1 MRTLLF
7 YVFLLAPC
15 ALAAQG
21 IQFETGNWSSVLAKA
36 QKEKKLI
43 YVDVYTTWCGPCK
56 MLEKNIFPQKEA
68 GDKYNA
74 LFVNYR
80 LDAEKGEGIAFA
92 KKYEV
97 SGYPTNLFIDPENE
111 KVVYRIMGAPME
123 VSGFNANADVAL
135 AEQKDPMMLQRY
147 EEEFA
152 KGNRNPEFLEKYLE
166 KTQRLDADNDV
177 ILDAYVATLD
187 TKNLSDSDVYYL
199 SDNVRTIYNSAV
211 PLLYEYREV
220 MARRYPDNDYGSFE
234 NRLERWLYPSVE
246 KAAREKN
253 EQKLRDLEAAIRRY
267 KPEDANS
274 SIFFY
279 RKEYY
284 DATGN
289 AKKSQEVALEEVNYL
304 AGLSLSDFKA
314 QDEKEL
320 EKMRSIIRHQLSQMT
335 LPEGANI
342 DTIIEQNIA
351 PNAIGLPSV
360 RSANTLNDAAWKVYE
375 DKKADKAQLEQAMQW
390 AQKAMEFSK
399 LYPHFWPSYADT
411 YAALLYRSGQ
421 KEAAI
426 KIEEQAWQTAKS
438 VKSDD
443 AEAYQKT
450 LKKMKEGKF

>member
-7 YVFLLAPC
+7 YVFLLAPF

-135 AEQKDPMMLQRY
+135 AEQKDPMTLQRY

-152 KGNRNPEFLEKYLE
+152 KGNRNPEFLKKYLQ
-166 KTQRLDADNDV
+166 KAQRLSADNDA
-177 ILDAYVATLD
+177 ILDAYVATLN
-187 TKNLSDSDVYYL
+187 TKNLSDSDVFYL
-199 SDNVRTIYNSAV
+199 LENVQTTYNNAL
-211 PLLYEYREV
+211 PALYEYRSVIDNKAPEV
-220 MARRYPDNDYGSFE
+220 ESDNFDA
-234 NRLERWLYPSVE
+234 LLDMWLYSSYE
-246 KAAREKN
+246 KAARN
-253 EQKLRDLEAAIRRY
+253 RSEQQLKELETAINNY
-267 KPEDANS
+267 KPEDAKSNV
-274 SIFFY
+274 FFY
-279 RKEYY
+279 RKMFY
-284 DATGN
+284 DAIGDSTKGR
-289 AKKSQEVALEEVNYL
+289 EVAVEEVNYL
-304 AGLSLSDFKA
+304 MELSLNDFKA
-314 QDEKEL
+314 RNEKEL
-320 EKMRSIIRHQLSQMT
+320 NEMRIRIRRQLNQMK

-399 LYPHFWPSYADT
+399 PYPHFWPSYADT

>member
-7 YVFLLAPC
+7 YVFLLAPF

-21 IQFETGNWSSVLAKA
+21 IQFETGNWNSVLAKA

-92 KKYEV
+92 KQYEV

-135 AEQKDPMMLQRY
+135 AEQKDPMTLQRY

-152 KGNRNPEFLEKYLE
+152 KGNRNPEFLKKYLE

-187 TKNLSDSDVYYL
+187 TKNLSDSDVYY
-199 SDNVRTIYNSAV
+199 VAEHVQTVYNNAV
-211 PLLYEYREV
+211 PLLYAYREV
-220 MARRYPDNDYGSFE
+220 LDRQDPGNEYSKFDKRVTSWF
-234 NRLERWLYPSVE
+234 YPSYSI
-246 KAAREKN
+246 AARNKS
-253 EQKLRDLEAAIRRY
+253 EQQLQTLEAAILRY
-267 KPEDANS
+267 KPEDAQSN
-274 SIFFY
+274 IFFY
-279 RKEYY
+279 RKKYY
-284 DATGN
+284 EAIGDS
-289 AKKSQEVALEEVNYL
+289 AKSREVALEEANYL
-304 AGLSLSDFKA
+304 TGLSLNDFKT
-314 QDEKEL
+314 QDEKSLNE
-320 EKMRSIIRHQLSQMT
+320 MRTGIRQQLAQMI

-360 RSANTLNDAAWKVYE
+360 RAANTLNDLAWEVFK
-375 DKKADKAQLEQAMQW
+375 DKKAGKAQLEQAMQW

-399 LYPHFWPSYADT
+399 PYPHFWPSYADT

-438 VKSDD
+438 VKSPD
-443 AEAYQKT
+443 AKDLEKT
-450 LKKMKEGKF
+450 LKKMQEGKF